1 MAKGKPTITKP
12 AQKPKPPPQA
22 KPAEEKTLADCRRAR
37 HDYFILETLT
47 AGMVLQGWEVKSARA
62 GRAQINESYVIVS
75 RAEVFLLGSHF
86 SPLTTTSTHTEADPA
101 RSRKLLLNAKEIDRL
116 QGKTKQA
123 GLTIVPLRMLMAALF
138 VPVLIVAIAFCHFVI
153 LRFFGLPRFWLG
165 NDDFGAGLSAK
176 VRISLRGRL
185 RLSGFGLVFGVPRF
199 RRLLFRLRP
208 PL

>member
-86 SPLTTTSTHTEADPA
+86 SPLTTTSNAHTECRRRRAAA
-101 RSRKLLLNAKEIDRL
+101 RFALLNRQRNRPL
-116 QGKTKQA
+116 GFRWQNKTS
-123 GLTIVPLRMLMAALF
+123 GIVCSLVPLRMY
-138 VPVLIVAIAFCHFVI
+138 V
-153 LRFFGLPRFWLG
+153 
-165 NDDFGAGLSAK
+165 
-176 VRISLRGRL
+176 VRGKINWR
-185 RLSGFGLVFGVPRF
+185 
-199 RRLLFRLRP
+199 
-208 PL
+208 

>member
-86 SPLTTTSTHTEADPA
+86 SPLTTTSTHTEADTA

-123 GLTIVPLRMLMAALF
+123 GLTIVPGRECIGCARALNDESLF
-138 VPVLIVAIAFCHFVI
+138 SRAFGNIRVLLQDCR
-153 LRFFGLPRFWLG
+153 LCP
-165 NDDFGAGLSAK
+165 
-176 VRISLRGRL
+176 RL
-185 RLSGFGLVFGVPRF
+185 RLAILICLMHV
-199 RRLLFRLRP
+199 
-208 PL
+208 

>member
-123 GLTIVPLRMLMAALF
+123 GLTIVPLRMYVVRGKIKL
-138 VPVLIVAIAFCHFVI
+138 AIGLARGKKKGTTSHPCNTI
-153 LRFFGLPRFWLG
+153 QRFP
-165 NDDFGAGLSAK
+165 
-176 VRISLRGRL
+176 I
-185 RLSGFGLVFGVPRF
+185 
-199 RRLLFRLRP
+199 
-208 PL
+208 